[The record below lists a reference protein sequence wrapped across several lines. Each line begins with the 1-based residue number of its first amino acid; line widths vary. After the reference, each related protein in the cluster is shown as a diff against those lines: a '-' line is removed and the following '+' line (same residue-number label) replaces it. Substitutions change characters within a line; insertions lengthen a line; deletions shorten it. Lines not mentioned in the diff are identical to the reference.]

1 MYTIL
6 ASGAYFIV
14 LWLYF
19 GHARKYSYGCT
30 KVLGR
35 WEEKNPLAIPA
46 LMLYNWFGEI
56 EN

>member
-30 KVLGR
+30 KVLGKR
-35 WEEKNPLAIPA
+35 EEKNPLAIPV
-46 LMLYNWFGEI
+46 LMLYNWFGGI
-56 EN
+56 ES

>member
-6 ASGAYFIV
+6 ASGAYFIG

-35 WEEKNPLAIPA
+35 REEKNPLAIPD
-46 LMLYNWFGEI
+46 LILYNWFGEI
-56 EN
+56 VS